1 MNETE
6 SPDWLTIG
14 ETARRLG
21 VSVDTIRRWE
31 SGREPIPYRVPDQIE
46 AVERRTDAFI
56 EALRDNIDEQVFY
69 DTDVEVRF
77 ISIDWATARW
87 WRHCIIRARAH
98 G

>member
-31 SGREPIPYRVPDQIE
+31 SAGKIAGIRTPGGQ
-46 AVERRTDAFI
+46 RRFPA
-56 EALRDNIDEQVFY
+56 A
-69 DTDVEVRF
+69 EVAR
-77 ISIDWATARW
+77 ILGTA
-87 WRHCIIRARAH
+87 A
-98 G
+98 